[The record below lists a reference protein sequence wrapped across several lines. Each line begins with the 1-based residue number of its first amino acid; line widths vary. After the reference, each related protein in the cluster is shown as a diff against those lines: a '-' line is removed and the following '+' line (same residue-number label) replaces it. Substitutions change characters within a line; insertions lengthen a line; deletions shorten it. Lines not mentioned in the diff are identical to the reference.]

1 MRLWLANKVLMLLGH
16 AFRLIGIDIMF
27 AAFYSKDV
35 EKLEDY
41 IDANVNNKQD

>member
-1 MRLWLANKVLMLLGH
+1 VRLWLANKVLKLLGH

-35 EKLEDY
+35 QKLEDH
-41 IDANVNNKQD
+41 INAHINNN